1 MAEAK
6 LFAVGVKGDGVHL
19 FLTEP
24 VRYYKIDLDVENV
37 TLGKVA
43 AQIREFIADSDGN
56 PYTSMSSSEAIHLAE
71 AIDSGATLSDA
82 AFAFHATIDGS
93 QAYTSRMTRDQPI
106 QNAVG
111 TLFNPNPDD
120 GPADDPAGQ

>member
-56 PYTSMSSSEAIHLAE
+56 PYTSMSLSLIH
-71 AIDSGATLSDA
+71 I
-82 AFAFHATIDGS
+82 
-93 QAYTSRMTRDQPI
+93 
-106 QNAVG
+106 
-111 TLFNPNPDD
+111 
-120 GPADDPAGQ
+120 